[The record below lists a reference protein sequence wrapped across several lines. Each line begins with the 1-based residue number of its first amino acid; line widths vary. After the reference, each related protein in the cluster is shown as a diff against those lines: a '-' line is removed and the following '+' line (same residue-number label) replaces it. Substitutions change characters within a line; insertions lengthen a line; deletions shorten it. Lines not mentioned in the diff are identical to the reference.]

1 MQFKNRKKRRE
12 GGKKPLTPLHL
23 GKGMIMVIKHAEGL
37 NHLRV
42 DNRLIQ
48 LVRLAK
54 VK

>member
-1 MQFKNRKKRRE
+1 MQVKNRKK
-12 GGKKPLTPLHL
+12 GGGPLTPLHL
-23 GKGMIMVIKHAEGL
+23 GKGMVMVIKHAEGL
-37 NHLRV
+37 NQQRV